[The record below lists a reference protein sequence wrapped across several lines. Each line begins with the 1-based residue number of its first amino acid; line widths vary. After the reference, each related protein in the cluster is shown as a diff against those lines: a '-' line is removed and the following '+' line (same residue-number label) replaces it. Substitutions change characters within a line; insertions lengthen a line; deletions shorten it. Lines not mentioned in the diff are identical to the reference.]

1 MHGARSDS
9 HSALLQLLPRGLCLS
24 SPSCNSPASGPAGI
38 PGGAAPA
45 AVAVAALQESPL
57 EVPSWARGSGTGGVL
72 GHSSD
77 PPPSGIASAW
87 SLGPA
92 ECHQGMWGF
101 RPCWC
106 CPGSENHTLRAGMCS
121 LLSRWL
127 PHTHRGHSWA
137 VGAPWMCRNQPRA
150 SFIEALWA
158 LCGFATCP
166 CSAQHRVGL
175 PPSSHPSSLGLNWA
189 GWLMG
194 MWGCCL
200 GMLPCW
206 WPWGSGPSHIQVR
219 IEAQWGGAHVLCAGP
234 AGPVFLP
241 GSNRTGSMKAGG
253 AL

>member
-87 SLGPA
+87 SLGPS

-101 RPCWC
+101 GPCWC
-106 CPGSENHTLRAGMCS
+106 CPGSENHTLWAGMCS

-175 PPSSHPSSLGLNWA
+175 PPSSHPSSLGLNWT

-206 WPWGSGPSHIQVR
+206 WP
-219 IEAQWGGAHVLCAGP
+219 
-234 AGPVFLP
+234 
-241 GSNRTGSMKAGG
+241 
-253 AL
+253 